1 MSYLTEAFKQLNIID
16 EDLFPTDS
24 EGLNKL
30 KDFMK
35 SDIDDEDLVVY
46 DETANNE
53 DEIKDSYNGKVI
65 LRCNVCKSH
74 FFKEP
79 KSVIIDAEAG
89 LANVGDECCYCHND
103 MGYNVVGVV
112 APYAADVS
120 KEERAE
126 DAHENNSEVDEVNE
140 SVKRVNESDV
150 TVGKVTDQLNRCYGK
165 CNIAFKYDSGEEAED
180 FHKVVM
186 DWANK
191 NRKRFIE
198 LRAATLEAGDIDL
211 DAVKTNGG
219 YGIIYIEDIDRIS
232 GDVRH
237 DIGELVR
244 DMKGHVVATA
254 YNRSKVDQAIAMR
267 FRWLGSV
274 NESVKRINKSKP
286 IKSIKEGLDTDD
298 CDDQKTIKVF
308 NKIYNKYKNKFNKFG
323 LEDDFVIKVSDNSL
337 LCSFCPDSDKVNED
351 NVDSLIDLMYDLIDD
366 INNTSFT
373 VHSLEIN
380 DNEYDL
386 DNYGLEYFDEIDSD
400 ILDNLDDTI
409 FINADTSETSPRIQE
424 FVDAIN
430 DEMLGNGSYGPF
442 GPIHDAED
450 FYNEFQK
457 SYKFVSGD
465 DDENDTF
472 FENHYSDIYDEWLNT
487 VDIDEYNEEHED
499 DDLNES
505 VKRLNEETN
514 YDKVMRVLNNMRKD
528 EPIRE
533 SLDDINKKLDRSYG
547 RVNLGFVYSLNYPLA
562 FEKAVIEWA
571 KAKSLYVY
579 KTNGYVV
586 SEDIVPKIDSATGKR
601 IEPDIGKRFNNAD
614 ILFIDNYNTISK
626 EAMPYVL
633 DYMNERQ
640 GHVIV
645 TVPEFKMS
653 SLDAAAKGRLTWLY
667 DNDLSE
673 SVNKVNEDLKDV
685 SITTDDTKIQ
695 MTAEE
700 NGKVTVTT
708 EPVKNEMNIEDAEVV
723 KPLSAADK
731 DVIANNDGEDGKEV
745 LDDTA
750 IDFDEINDKDLDKLG
765 EKYFTKVYDN
775 VKSFKSTACKLNESG
790 VILEGNITFKSGK
803 EAKTTFNF
811 NEAYV
816 TKTGKV
822 KLIGEN
828 AQFAKNKKAFTLTGS
843 LNNKKLVVESFTY
856 NYRTKDEKTGKSTRL
871 YGTVSK

>member
-112 APYAADVS
+112 APYSADVS

-126 DAHENNSEVDEVNE
+126 VAHENNSEVNTVNESTNRSFNFSCDMPENLVKHLNKHTVYVEDVEDKIKSFEIPGVGRLGDNCDNVKIGLGIKLSGLTKEAYDWADEELYKELEIYADDLDYAVNE
-140 SVKRVNESDV
+140 SVKRVNESDI

-198 LRAATLEAGDIDL
+198 LRAATLEVGDIDL

-232 GDVRH
+232 DDVRH

-254 YNRSKVDQAIAMR
+254 YNRSKVDQAIASR
-267 FRWLGSV
+267 FTWLGSV
-274 NESVKRINKSKP
+274 NESVKRI
-286 IKSIKEGLDTDD
+286 
-298 CDDQKTIKVF
+298 
-308 NKIYNKYKNKFNKFG
+308 
-323 LEDDFVIKVSDNSL
+323 
-337 LCSFCPDSDKVNED
+337 
-351 NVDSLIDLMYDLIDD
+351 
-366 INNTSFT
+366 
-373 VHSLEIN
+373 
-380 DNEYDL
+380 
-386 DNYGLEYFDEIDSD
+386 
-400 ILDNLDDTI
+400 
-409 FINADTSETSPRIQE
+409 
-424 FVDAIN
+424 
-430 DEMLGNGSYGPF
+430 
-442 GPIHDAED
+442 
-450 FYNEFQK
+450 
-457 SYKFVSGD
+457 
-465 DDENDTF
+465 
-472 FENHYSDIYDEWLNT
+472 
-487 VDIDEYNEEHED
+487 
-499 DDLNES
+499 
-505 VKRLNEETN
+505 NEETN
-514 YDKVMRVLNNMRKD
+514 YDKVMRVLNNMRKE

-547 RVNLGFVYSLNYPLA
+547 RFNLGFVYSLKDPLA

-571 KAKSLYVY
+571 KAKSLYVFR
-579 KTNGYVV
+579 TNGYVV
-586 SEDIVPKIDSATGKR
+586 SEDIVPKIDSKTGKR

-645 TVPEFKMS
+645 TVPEGKMS

-695 MTAEE
+695 MTSEE

-708 EPVKNEMNIEDAEVV
+708 EPVKNKMNIEDAEVI

-731 DVIANNDGEDGKEV
+731 DIIANNDGEDGEEV
-745 LDDTA
+745 LDDEA
-750 IDFDEINDKDLDKLG
+750 IDFDEVNDEDLDKLG

-790 VILEGNITFKSGK
+790 VILEGKITFKSGK
-803 EAKTTFNF
+803 EAKTAFNF
-811 NEAYV
+811 NEAYI

>member
-1 MSYLTEAFKQLNIID
+1 
-16 EDLFPTDS
+16 
-24 EGLNKL
+24 
-30 KDFMK
+30 
-35 SDIDDEDLVVY
+35 
-46 DETANNE
+46 
-53 DEIKDSYNGKVI
+53 
-65 LRCNVCKSH
+65 
-74 FFKEP
+74 
-79 KSVIIDAEAG
+79 
-89 LANVGDECCYCHND
+89 
-103 MGYNVVGVV
+103 
-112 APYAADVS
+112 
-120 KEERAE
+120 
-126 DAHENNSEVDEVNE
+126 
-140 SVKRVNESDV
+140 
-150 TVGKVTDQLNRCYGK
+150 
-165 CNIAFKYDSGEEAED
+165 
-180 FHKVVM
+180 M

-198 LRAATLEAGDIDL
+198 LRAATLEVGDIDL

-232 GDVRH
+232 DDVRH

-254 YNRSKVDQAIAMR
+254 YNRSKVDQAIASR
-267 FRWLGSV
+267 FTWLGSV
-274 NESVKRINKSKP
+274 NESVKRI
-286 IKSIKEGLDTDD
+286 
-298 CDDQKTIKVF
+298 
-308 NKIYNKYKNKFNKFG
+308 
-323 LEDDFVIKVSDNSL
+323 
-337 LCSFCPDSDKVNED
+337 
-351 NVDSLIDLMYDLIDD
+351 
-366 INNTSFT
+366 
-373 VHSLEIN
+373 
-380 DNEYDL
+380 
-386 DNYGLEYFDEIDSD
+386 
-400 ILDNLDDTI
+400 
-409 FINADTSETSPRIQE
+409 
-424 FVDAIN
+424 
-430 DEMLGNGSYGPF
+430 
-442 GPIHDAED
+442 
-450 FYNEFQK
+450 
-457 SYKFVSGD
+457 
-465 DDENDTF
+465 
-472 FENHYSDIYDEWLNT
+472 
-487 VDIDEYNEEHED
+487 
-499 DDLNES
+499 
-505 VKRLNEETN
+505 NEETN
-514 YDKVMRVLNNMRKD
+514 YDKVMRVLNNMRKE

-547 RVNLGFVYSLNYPLA
+547 RFNLGFVYSLKDPLA

-571 KAKSLYVY
+571 KAKSLYVFR
-579 KTNGYVV
+579 TNGYVV
-586 SEDIVPKIDSATGKR
+586 SEDIVPKIDSKTGKR

-645 TVPEFKMS
+645 TVPEGKMS

-695 MTAEE
+695 MTSEE

-708 EPVKNEMNIEDAEVV
+708 EPVKNKMNIEDAEVI

-731 DVIANNDGEDGKEV
+731 DIIANNDGEDGEEV
-745 LDDTA
+745 LDDEA
-750 IDFDEINDKDLDKLG
+750 IDFDEVNDEDLDKLG

-790 VILEGNITFKSGK
+790 VILEGKITFKSGK
-803 EAKTTFNF
+803 EAKTAFNF
-811 NEAYV
+811 NEAYI

>member
-112 APYAADVS
+112 APYATDVS

-126 DAHENNSEVDEVNE
+126 VAHENNSEVNTVNESTDRSFNFSCDMPENLVKHLNKHTVYVEDVEDKIKSFEIPGVGRLGDNCDNVKIGLGIKLSGLTKEAYDWADEELYKELEIYADDLDYAVNE
-140 SVKRVNESDV
+140 SVKRINESDI
-150 TVGKVTDQLNRCYGK
+150 TVGAVTDQLNKCYGE
-165 CNIAFKYDSGEEAED
+165 CNVAFKYDSGEEAED

-186 DWANK
+186 NWANK
-191 NRKRFIE
+191 NRKHFIE
-198 LRAATLEAGDIDL
+198 LRATTLEAGDIDL
-211 DAVKTNGG
+211 DDVKTNGG
-219 YGIIYIEDIDRIS
+219 RSIIFIEDIDRIS
-232 GDVRH
+232 DDVRH

-254 YNRSKVDQAIAMR
+254 YNKSKVDQAIASR
-267 FRWLGSV
+267 FVWLSSV
-274 NESVKRINKSKP
+274 NESVKRI
-286 IKSIKEGLDTDD
+286 
-298 CDDQKTIKVF
+298 
-308 NKIYNKYKNKFNKFG
+308 
-323 LEDDFVIKVSDNSL
+323 
-337 LCSFCPDSDKVNED
+337 
-351 NVDSLIDLMYDLIDD
+351 
-366 INNTSFT
+366 
-373 VHSLEIN
+373 
-380 DNEYDL
+380 
-386 DNYGLEYFDEIDSD
+386 
-400 ILDNLDDTI
+400 
-409 FINADTSETSPRIQE
+409 
-424 FVDAIN
+424 
-430 DEMLGNGSYGPF
+430 
-442 GPIHDAED
+442 
-450 FYNEFQK
+450 
-457 SYKFVSGD
+457 
-465 DDENDTF
+465 
-472 FENHYSDIYDEWLNT
+472 
-487 VDIDEYNEEHED
+487 
-499 DDLNES
+499 
-505 VKRLNEETN
+505 NEETN
-514 YDKVMRVLNNMRKD
+514 YDKVMRVLNNMKKE

-547 RVNLGFVYSLNYPLA
+547 RFNLGFVYSLNDPLA

-571 KAKSLYVY
+571 KAKSLYVFR
-579 KTNGYVV
+579 TNGYVV
-586 SEDIVPKIDSATGKR
+586 SEDFVPGIDSTTGKR
-601 IEPDIGKRFNNAD
+601 IEPDMLKQFNRAD
-614 ILFIDNYNTISK
+614 IIFIDNYNTVSK
-626 EAMPYVL
+626 EAMPYVI
-633 DYMNERQ
+633 DYVKERQ

-645 TVPEFKMS
+645 TVPEGKMS
-653 SLDAAAKGRLTWLY
+653 SLDAAATGRFIWIY
-667 DNDLSE
+667 DNDLKE
-673 SVNKVNEDLKDV
+673 SVKKIDEDLKDV

-708 EPVKNEMNIEDAEVV
+708 EPVKNEMNIEDTEVI

-731 DVIANNDGEDGKEV
+731 DIIANNGGEDGEEV
-745 LDDTA
+745 LDDEA

-790 VILEGNITFKSGK
+790 VILEGKITFKSGK
-803 EAKTTFNF
+803 EAKTAFNF

>member
-140 SVKRVNESDV
+140 SVKRINESDI

-211 DAVKTNGG
+211 DDVKTNGG
-219 YGIIYIEDIDRIS
+219 YGIIFIEDIDRIS
-232 GDVRH
+232 DDVRH

-244 DMKGHVVATA
+244 DMKGHVVATT
-254 YNRSKVDQAIAMR
+254 YNKSKVDQPIAMR

-274 NESVKRINKSKP
+274 NESVKRVNKSKP
-286 IKSIKEGLDTDD
+286 RKSIKEGLDTDD
-298 CDDQKTIKVF
+298 CDDQKIIKVF
-308 NKIYNKYKNKFNKFG
+308 TKIYNKYKNKFNKFS
-323 LEDDFVIKVSDNSL
+323 LEDDFNIEVSDNSL
-337 LCSFCPDSDKVNED
+337 LCSFCPDSDKVDED
-351 NVDSLIDLMYDLIDD
+351 NIDSLIDLMYDLIDD

-409 FINADTSETSPRIQE
+409 FINADTSEISPKIQE
-424 FVDAIN
+424 FVDVIN

-457 SYKFVSGD
+457 SYKFVSGY

-472 FENHYSDIYDEWLNT
+472 FENHYNDIYDEWLNT
-487 VDIDEYNEEHED
+487 VDIDEYNEEHKD

-505 VKRLNEETN
+505 VKKLNEETN
-514 YDKVMRVLNNMRKD
+514 YDKVMRVLNNMREE

-547 RVNLGFVYSLNYPLA
+547 RFNLGFVYSLKDPLA

-579 KTNGYVV
+579 RTNGYVV

-633 DYMNERQ
+633 DYMNER
-640 GHVIV
+640 
-645 TVPEFKMS
+645 
-653 SLDAAAKGRLTWLY
+653 
-667 DNDLSE
+667 
-673 SVNKVNEDLKDV
+673 
-685 SITTDDTKIQ
+685 
-695 MTAEE
+695 
-700 NGKVTVTT
+700 
-708 EPVKNEMNIEDAEVV
+708 
-723 KPLSAADK
+723 
-731 DVIANNDGEDGKEV
+731 
-745 LDDTA
+745 
-750 IDFDEINDKDLDKLG
+750 
-765 EKYFTKVYDN
+765 
-775 VKSFKSTACKLNESG
+775 
-790 VILEGNITFKSGK
+790 
-803 EAKTTFNF
+803 
-811 NEAYV
+811 
-816 TKTGKV
+816 
-822 KLIGEN
+822 
-828 AQFAKNKKAFTLTGS
+828 
-843 LNNKKLVVESFTY
+843 
-856 NYRTKDEKTGKSTRL
+856 
-871 YGTVSK
+871 

>member
-1 MSYLTEAFKQLNIID
+1 M
-16 EDLFPTDS
+16 
-24 EGLNKL
+24 
-30 KDFMK
+30 
-35 SDIDDEDLVVY
+35 
-46 DETANNE
+46 
-53 DEIKDSYNGKVI
+53 I

-112 APYAADVS
+112 APYSADVS
-120 KEERAE
+120 KEDRAE
-126 DAHENNSEVDEVNE
+126 VAHENNSEADAVNE
-140 SVKRVNESDV
+140 SVKRINESDI

-198 LRAATLEAGDIDL
+198 LRAATLEDIVPGINSATGERIESDVL
-211 DAVKTNGG
+211 KRIKAEGG
-219 YGIIYIEDIDRIS
+219 RSIIYIEDIDRIS
-232 GDVRH
+232 DDVRH

-254 YNRSKVDQAIAMR
+254 YNKSKVDQAIASR
-267 FRWLGSV
+267 FTWLGSV
-274 NESVKRINKSKP
+274 NESVKKVSKSKP
-286 IKSIKEGLDTDD
+286 RKSIKEGLDIDD
-298 CDDQKTIKVF
+298 CDQKTTKVF
-308 NKIYNKYKNKFNKFG
+308 TKIYNKYKNKFNKFS
-323 LEDDFVIKVSDNSL
+323 LEDDFNIEVSDNSL
-337 LCSFCPDSDKVNED
+337 LCSFCPDSDKVDED
-351 NVDSLIDLMYDLIDD
+351 NIDSLIDLMHDLIDD
-366 INNTSFT
+366 IDNTSFT

-380 DNEYDL
+380 GNEYDL

-424 FVDAIN
+424 FVDVIN

-465 DDENDTF
+465 DDVNDTF

-514 YDKVMRVLNNMRKD
+514 YDKVMRVLNNMRKE
-528 EPIRE
+528 EPIKE

-547 RVNLGFVYSLNYPLA
+547 RFNLGLVYSLKDPLA

-571 KAKSLYVY
+571 KAKSLYVFR
-579 KTNGYVV
+579 TNGYVV
-586 SEDIVPKIDSATGKR
+586 SEDIVPKIDSKTGKR

-633 DYMNERQ
+633 DYMNER
-640 GHVIV
+640 
-645 TVPEFKMS
+645 
-653 SLDAAAKGRLTWLY
+653 
-667 DNDLSE
+667 
-673 SVNKVNEDLKDV
+673 
-685 SITTDDTKIQ
+685 
-695 MTAEE
+695 
-700 NGKVTVTT
+700 
-708 EPVKNEMNIEDAEVV
+708 
-723 KPLSAADK
+723 
-731 DVIANNDGEDGKEV
+731 
-745 LDDTA
+745 
-750 IDFDEINDKDLDKLG
+750 
-765 EKYFTKVYDN
+765 
-775 VKSFKSTACKLNESG
+775 
-790 VILEGNITFKSGK
+790 
-803 EAKTTFNF
+803 
-811 NEAYV
+811 
-816 TKTGKV
+816 
-822 KLIGEN
+822 
-828 AQFAKNKKAFTLTGS
+828 
-843 LNNKKLVVESFTY
+843 
-856 NYRTKDEKTGKSTRL
+856 
-871 YGTVSK
+871 